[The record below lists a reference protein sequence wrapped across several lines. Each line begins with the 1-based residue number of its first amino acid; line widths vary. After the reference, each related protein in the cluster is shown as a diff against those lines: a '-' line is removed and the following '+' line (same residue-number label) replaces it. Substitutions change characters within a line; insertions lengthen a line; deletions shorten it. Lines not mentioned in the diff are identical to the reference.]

1 MEKIKNIF
9 NPGHK
14 QDEEILYGSPSAQRP
29 DSPTAGRAHTK
40 PAADSSAQPQDSL
53 NKAVEPEESRHANT
67 TPLEATSAVS
77 GTGKL
82 STPAQPATDGISAA
96 SVRSGVIGEAPQ
108 VKRFTDS
115 ELPVGSAGTSL
126 PIAAGTAA
134 GLVPTDESLSTSKEP
149 STPLRG
155 SDRQADVPQHDHLDS
170 NRGAETWQPDAPTPG
185 PYIPGAFPI
194 TPQPYTQDRQLGSR
208 DATIDPAGHT
218 ENTTGDALYDDHR
231 SGSGTAGVSA
241 VPGHDSG
248 STQTDSGNH
257 HARDAAAG
265 VVGAGVATAA
275 ATAAHEETGPASKTV
290 DKHHSNVA
298 NVLDPTVLPQP
309 DKQQGH
315 QAIPSTETGTG
326 PASKTVGRHSSNIAN
341 VIDPT
346 VLPQPEK
353 QTKHVTSGPH
363 KSDMLNRLDPR
374 VKSSESKDEQ
384 TGHGKDPA
392 VAAGAYT
399 ADKTHHETPQTFQN
413 ASTTNA
419 PTSQPPMI
427 ATTAGRG
434 WHGGPTGTAVAAA
447 GNSPPHSNSSP
458 KSPRQEGASHP
469 AQPHFEPGPALAGG
483 GALAGAA
490 AVYEYEKH
498 KSHKADHGSHDAS
511 PGQLDTTTA
520 QPTSTSPQATS
531 SPDKH
536 HYGRDAA
543 IGCAGA
549 AGVVASKHSS
559 NPSDSSDPSA
569 TSPKSDKERSKEEK
583 KHEKELAKE
592 AKKREKDL
600 AKEQKKAEKEQ
611 EKILA
616 KEEKKHHHGLLG
628 FLHRDKH
635 KDSEGQGD
643 QLDGTR
649 DDVDGTSGAAATSAE
664 IPIVGNPTPTR
675 VSSLSGRNRLH
686 KDPPKDFAAKAA
698 QDNGHG
704 NGQAVQYV

>member
-29 DSPTAGRAHTK
+29 DSPTAGRALTK
-40 PAADSSAQPQDSL
+40 PAADGSAQPQDSL

-67 TPLEATSAVS
+67 TPLEATSVVS
-77 GTGKL
+77 GTGTAHA
-82 STPAQPATDGISAA
+82 SDPTTGATNAERHA
-96 SVRSGVIGEAPQ
+96 V
-108 VKRFTDS
+108 
-115 ELPVGSAGTSL
+115 PVGSAGTSL
-126 PIAAGTAA
+126 PIAA
-134 GLVPTDESLSTSKEP
+134 DDSLSTSKEP
-149 STPLRG
+149 STPLRS
-155 SDRQADVPQHDHLDS
+155 SDRQADFLQHDNLDS
-170 NRGAETWQPDAPTPG
+170 NRSAETWQPDAPTPG

-194 TPQPYTQDRQLGSR
+194 TPQPYAQDRQLGIR
-208 DATIDPAGHT
+208 DATIDPAGQT
-218 ENTTGDALYDDHR
+218 ENITGHALYDDHR

-257 HARDAAAG
+257 YAHDAAAAG

-275 ATAAHEETGPASKTV
+275 ATAAHEDTGPASKTV
-290 DKHHSNVA
+290 GKHHSNVA

-309 DKQQGH
+309 DKQKGH
-315 QAIPSTETGTG
+315 HAIPSTETGTG

-374 VKSSESKDEQ
+374 VKSSQSKDEQ
-384 TGHGKDPA
+384 TVDGKDAA
-392 VAAGAYT
+392 VAAGVGASAAGAYT

-413 ASTTNA
+413 AGTTNA

-447 GNSPPHSNSSP
+447 GNSPTHSNSSP
-458 KSPRQEGASHP
+458 KSPGQEGAHT

-498 KSHKADHGSHDAS
+498 KSHKADHGSQDAS
-511 PGQLDTTTA
+511 PGQLDTSTA
-520 QPTSTSPQATS
+520 QPTSTSPQATT

-543 IGCAGA
+543 IGGASAAGA
-549 AGVVASKHSS
+549 VASKHSS
-559 NPSDSSDPSA
+559 NPSDSSDPSV

-583 KHEKELAKE
+583 KYEKELAKE
-592 AKKREKDL
+592 AKKREKEL

-635 KDSEGQGD
+635 KDS
-643 QLDGTR
+643 
-649 DDVDGTSGAAATSAE
+649 
-664 IPIVGNPTPTR
+664 
-675 VSSLSGRNRLH
+675 
-686 KDPPKDFAAKAA
+686 
-698 QDNGHG
+698 
-704 NGQAVQYV
+704 